1 MTSEA
6 NHSFGRVRQA
16 CVDFWLQ
23 SFDFTGR
30 TGRYDYWIVVLMIF
44 VVEFV
49 VDLDNMPNQIQNI
62 YVCALMIPF
71 LSMTVRRLR
80 DAGYQFVWLW
90 SALIPFYFLFQ
101 FWVLLFWLFRP
112 THETFLVEDAWRARA
127 LKRISGGR
135 S

>member
-1 MTSEA
+1 LTSEA

-71 LSMTVRRLR
+71 LSMTVRRILH
-80 DAGYQFVWLW
+80 AKNVWQCW
-90 SALIPFYFLFQ
+90 STP
-101 FWVLLFWLFRP
+101 
-112 THETFLVEDAWRARA
+112 
-127 LKRISGGR
+127 
-135 S
+135 